1 MTNAQKKCELFVN
14 IEWAMDFQGL
24 KELRTPQPK
33 GTRHMS
39 HHRCPEGSTWLHGR
53 FCIFPPEE
61 VQLRF
66 CRFFPTPSTASC
78 ILASYC
84 QVMVVVPTIIK
95 SSQVFGNFIH
105 PLSARTQK
113 PPKCQHAPG
122 WPNLFSPLCHTGTKL
137 QAVVTQKDC
146 LFQNLG
152 TWWTGTRTR
161 SFCRQTTLT
170 SH

>member
-1 MTNAQKKCELFVN
+1 MGNGLSRVERTQNAATKRNAAHV
-14 IEWAMDFQGL
+14 
-24 KELRTPQPK
+24 
-33 GTRHMS
+33 

-105 PLSARTQK
+105 PLSARTQNHQSANMHQGGPISSRRCATRAQSSRPSSRK
-113 PPKCQHAPG
+113 RIASSKTLERGGRELGQDHSAA
-122 WPNLFSPLCHTGTKL
+122 KL
-137 QAVVTQKDC
+137 P
-146 LFQNLG
+146 
-152 TWWTGTRTR
+152 
-161 SFCRQTTLT
+161 
-170 SH
+170 